1 MKKHILKLPKKVN
14 GIKQITYTVTNGR
27 ARVAR
32 ESAEEIQS
40 VVAQLR
46 QEKPEHKNFPLSWK
60 VKQMMQMRPDTLANR
75 ILASEAATK
84 VGRMLRVGGV

>member
-14 GIKQITYTVTNGR
+14 GIKQIAYTVTNGR

-32 ESAEEIQS
+32 ESAEEIQA
-40 VVAQLR
+40 VVVQLR